1 MLGGSEQYYN
11 NSLWRATSV
20 KVITQINMLDF
31 NSFLYL
37 IRIEEVWVRFVK
49 GELKKAVSNLERIM
63 RFVYV
68 LYVLYVL
75 FIVQVLYIP
84 GPDST

>member
-1 MLGGSEQYYN
+1 M
-11 NSLWRATSV
+11 
-20 KVITQINMLDF
+20 
-31 NSFLYL
+31 
-37 IRIEEVWVRFVK
+37 RFVK
-49 GELKKAVSNLERIM
+49 GKLKKAVSNLERIM

>member
-1 MLGGSEQYYN
+1 M
-11 NSLWRATSV
+11 
-20 KVITQINMLDF
+20 
-31 NSFLYL
+31 
-37 IRIEEVWVRFVK
+37 RFVK